1 MHVQSSRDLLVSKD
15 LPKRVCVK
23 SMISVVY
30 CFCLKKL
37 KHRRSFAVATVV
49 LHTSIKLLL

>member
-30 CFCLKKL
+30 CFCLKKTET
-37 KHRRSFAVATVV
+37 SSIIAVATVV
-49 LHTSIKLLL
+49 LHTSINL